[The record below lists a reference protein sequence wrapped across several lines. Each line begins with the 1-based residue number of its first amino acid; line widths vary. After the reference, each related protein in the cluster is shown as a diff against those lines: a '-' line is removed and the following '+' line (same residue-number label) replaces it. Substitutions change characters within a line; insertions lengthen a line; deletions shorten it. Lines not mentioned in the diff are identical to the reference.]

1 MTDESEGADE
11 GEETNESNAVLR
23 ARASDEVGRAVIAL
37 IREEPFF
44 GHLLS
49 GINRRITDDISRLA
63 MSFRN
68 GRPVM
73 SVNPEYFVNGL
84 SIEGQTSAA
93 IKQAVLSLLL
103 DHRGRFNSAD
113 MDAQIFNM
121 ASNVVVNQLVGEKW
135 PLPPDSIHLESFDF
149 PLPPDMTVEWYYR
162 ELWERRDEIPE
173 DLKPEPSDQDD
184 SDESDDA
191 DQDDPIAR
199 HELSK
204 ALRDAQDRSGQD
216 VSLLP
221 GEVQE
226 IVRSMIDDLQPTI
239 DWRRVIRLFTAS
251 SRRTKIS
258 NTLRRPSKRYGTYP
272 GIKVKRLHRLAV
284 IIDTSGSVKTESFGD
299 FLAEVHD
306 IWRQGSHVTV
316 IEADNAVR
324 NSWEYHGEAQASTKG
339 RGGTQFD
346 PALAW
351 VADAVPA
358 FDAAIYFTDGLADA
372 PTVRPRC
379 DVLWVLP
386 DGGDDRSLAGQ
397 RTVRLAS

>member
-1 MTDESEGADE
+1 MTAESDPANDSDLVH
-11 GEETNESNAVLR
+11 ESDAALR
-23 ARASDEVGRAVIAL
+23 AEASERVGRAVIAL

-49 GINRRITDDISRLA
+49 GINRRITEDTSRVE
-63 MSFRN
+63 MWFRN
-68 GRPVM
+68 GRPVL

-84 SIEGQTSAA
+84 PEAGQTSAV

-103 DHRGRFNSAD
+103 DHRGRFKSAD
-113 MDAQIFNM
+113 MDQQIFTI
-121 ASNVVVNQLVGEKW
+121 ASNLVVNQLLGDKW
-135 PLPPDSIHLESFDF
+135 PLPPESLTLESFDF
-149 PLPPDMTVEWYYR
+149 SLPPDMTVEWYYR
-162 ELWERRDEIPE
+162 ELWERRHEIPE
-173 DLKPEPSDQDD
+173 DLKPEESDEDD
-184 SDESDDA
+184 SDNAE
-191 DQDDPIAR
+191 QNPIAQ

-204 ALRDAQDRSGQD
+204 ALRDAKDRSGQD
-216 VSLLP
+216 FSLVSGQIQDL
-221 GEVQE
+221 VT
-226 IVRSMIDDLQPTI
+226 SMIDSLQPSV
-239 DWRRVIRLFTAS
+239 DWRRVIRLFTSS

-284 IIDTSGSVKTESFGD
+284 IIDTSGSVNTEMFGE
-299 FLAEVHD
+299 FFAEVHN

-324 NSWEYHGEAQASTKG
+324 SSWEYRGESPSSTKG

-351 VADAVPA
+351 IADAAPP
-358 FDAAIYFTDGLADA
+358 FDAAIYFTDGQAPA

-379 DVLWVLP
+379 GVLWVLP
-386 DGGDDRSLAGQ
+386 DNADDRTLVGQ